1 MPATVPAPGEKPVMA
16 KPFYRAYD
24 IGVEFNEN
32 YVDLMYRISG
42 RDLGLYLYDNN
53 NRPVRDAEGRL
64 LIQSGNWGAVEEL
77 TLTEGEQH
85 WVALS
90 ILPTAACR

>member
-1 MPATVPAPGEKPVMA
+1 
-16 KPFYRAYD
+16 
-24 IGVEFNEN
+24 
-32 YVDLMYRISG
+32 MYRISG

-64 LIQSGNWGAVEEL
+64 LIQSGDWGHVEEL

-85 WVALS
+85 WVRFQYGE
-90 ILPTAACR
+90 TAVCR